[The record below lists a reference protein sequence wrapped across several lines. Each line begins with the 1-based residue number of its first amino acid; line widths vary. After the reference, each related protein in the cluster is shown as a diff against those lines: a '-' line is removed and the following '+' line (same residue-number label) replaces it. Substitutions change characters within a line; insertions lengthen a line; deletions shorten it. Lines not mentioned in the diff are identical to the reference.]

1 MAVQLDVVHAVVLG
15 PGEGEVVAETA
26 TRSSRIKVV
35 RDELLVLE
43 SWSAAG
49 ERGAAPHLHRGHA
62 DAFYVLEG
70 SLTFHARGREHTA
83 PAGSFAVAPADA
95 VHGFSVGDEGARYL
109 NVHAPGGAYAAL
121 VRARRDGMPCD
132 AAEGDTFDASPST
145 TDAVVVAPGDGEPIS
160 RVVIKAALTELV
172 LTEMA
177 YDAGG
182 RGPVKHVHK
191 RHSDSFYVLEGELDF
206 ELGDETVRASAG
218 SFVLAPPDF
227 PHTFSNPGPSRA
239 RFLNLHTP
247 GMRFDEYL
255 RERRRVAD
263 DEDPEFLAGFDVYN
277 VTGHG

>member
-70 SLTFHARGREHTA
+70 SLTFHAGGRAHTA

-121 VRARRDGMPCD
+121 VRARRDGMP
-132 AAEGDTFDASPST
+132 
-145 TDAVVVAPGDGEPIS
+145 IS
-160 RVVIKAALTELV
+160 RVGIKGALPELV
-172 LTEMA
+172 LTEMS